1 VPFVSQANVDFLRD
15 GYSALQ
21 RGDIAAFKALAGE
34 RLEDDFEF
42 HQVWDG
48 RVLRGYEGTIEWLE
62 DTSETWAEYS
72 QSVQE
77 ILDLGD
83 QVLVVV
89 RIEARGGGSGVPVA
103 EELAVLWT
111 FDGERAL
118 EARSFTSREEALEAA
133 D

>member
-1 VPFVSQANVDFLRD
+1 MSEANVEFLRR
-15 GYSALQ
+15 GYDALQ
-21 RGDIAAFKALAGE
+21 RGDIAAFKALA
-34 RLEDDFEF
+34 RDHLEDDFEF

-48 RVLRGYEGTIEWLE
+48 QVLRGYEGTVEWLE

-72 QSVQE
+72 QSVEE
-77 ILDLGD
+77 IVELGE

-111 FDGERAL
+111 FEGDRAT
-118 EARSFTSREEALEAA
+118 EARSFTSREEALDARA
-133 D
+133 

>member
-1 VPFVSQANVDFLRD
+1 MSEANVDFLRR
-15 GYSALQ
+15 GYDALQ
-21 RGDIAAFKALAGE
+21 RGDIAAFKAIARE

-48 RVLRGYEGTIEWLE
+48 QVLRGYEGTIEWLE

-72 QSVQE
+72 QRVEE
-77 ILDLGD
+77 IQDLGH

-111 FDGERAL
+111 FEGDRAT
-118 EARSFTSREEALEAA
+118 EARSFSSREEALDARG
-133 D
+133 